1 MFTAGTEINNPR
13 KEQKMENYVVTIKDR
28 KNTIWSNIPIDE
40 GKVVYILSAE
50 NKKQAIDF
58 AYEIFQPE
66 YRMSRAKVKITA
78 ERFFG

>member
-1 MFTAGTEINNPR
+1 M
-13 KEQKMENYVVTIKDR
+13 KNYEVTIKDR

-50 NKKQAIDF
+50 NKQQAIDF
-58 AYEIFQPE
+58 AYEIFQAE
-66 YRMSRAKVKITA
+66 YNMSREKVKITA

>member
-13 KEQKMENYVVTIKDR
+13 KEKKMENYVVTIKDR